1 MTTSALPA
9 EPATF
14 EGRPLPHQDEPVFD
28 QGLGFDVETITRRRV
43 LQALGFGAISAGMF
57 TIAGCAPG
65 ATAGPTGAGATGA
78 GATTSGATPAGS
90 TTSPTTSP
98 TLTGAACSVIPAET
112 AGPFPG
118 DGTNGPDVLTES
130 GVVRQDISTSFGSS
144 TTKAEGLP
152 LSIRLQVVDAVYGCA
167 PLAGAAVYLWHCDRE
182 GRYSMY
188 SQGVEDENYLR
199 GVQVAGDDGIVAFT
213 SIFPGCY
220 GTRWPHIHFEVY
232 GSAADA
238 TDASKIIATSQIALP
253 ADACREAYEAA
264 GYEASVSTFAGM
276 SLASDTVFR
285 DDAGVRQVGTM
296 SGSIGQADSTVTL
309 QVPVTR

>member
-1 MTTSALPA
+1 MTTPVLQP
-9 EPATF
+9 EPTTF
-14 EGRPLPHQDEPVFD
+14 EGRLLPHQDEPVFD

-65 ATAGPTGAGATGA
+65 ATAGPTPAGASGSGATGA
-78 GATTSGATPAGS
+78 G
-90 TTSPTTSP
+90 PTTSP
-98 TLTGAACSVIPAET
+98 ATTPTSGTGAACSVIPEET

-130 GVVRQDISTSFGSS
+130 GVVRQDISASFGSS

-152 LSIRLQVVDAVYGCA
+152 LSIRLQVVDAANGCA

-188 SQGVEDENYLR
+188 SPGIADENYLR
-199 GVQVAGDDGIVAFT
+199 GVQVAGDDGVVTFT

-220 GTRWPHIHFEVY
+220 STRWPHIHFEVY

-238 TDASKIIATSQIALP
+238 TDASRIIATSQIALP
-253 ADACREAYEAA
+253 ADACQAAYATS
-264 GYEASVSTFAGM
+264 GYEASVASFART
-276 SLASDTVFR
+276 SLASDMVFR

-296 SGSIGQADSTVTL
+296 SGSIGTSDSMVSL